1 MICVKR
7 GEMGRAVPVD
17 EIERPALDHRHRL
30 AVTHEEDL
38 ARTRSRGEA
47 VTADLAGRS
56 SSRTYRSPVE
66 GAWPGGGPAKRVPSL
81 GKMVPRVIVLFMRL
95 RATGPRAMRAATA
108 CRHAQVTAILLSI
121 ASKQPLHM
129 PFIHR

>member
-1 MICVKR
+1 MRSGGTLKAWLICTQ
-7 GEMGRAVPVD
+7 P
-17 EIERPALDHRHRL
+17 
-30 AVTHEEDL
+30 T
-38 ARTRSRGEA
+38 
-47 VTADLAGRS
+47 
-56 SSRTYRSPVE
+56 
-66 GAWPGGGPAKRVPSL
+66 GPAKRVPSL

-121 ASKQPLHM
+121 ASKQPRHM